1 MVWAIADSKRQGYLG
16 FQEFIIA
23 MQVVSLAQSGQPITH
38 DLLNSD
44 VDLKNLKPP
53 IMEGLDVLLA

>member
-1 MVWAIADSKRQGYLG
+1 VWAIADSKRQGYLG

-23 MQVVSLAQSGQPITH
+23 MQLVSLAQSGHPVTH

-44 VDLKNLKPP
+44 GK
-53 IMEGLDVLLA
+53 